1 VPVPFRGQAAERR
14 RQWVP
19 TRSVGTRDRFTVRPL
34 LPRSHAPR
42 GNAVPR
48 RSASSLLR
56 ELLKVAFLNP
66 WDRRIGPNRYLA
78 ELLRAAPEVAAEAL
92 VALPPGSDAGEE
104 YRELGCRVEHWP
116 EVALVHPRAA
126 PADLARLAG
135 RHTVGLVR
143 VAARFQQFAPRL
155 VMTNSESVWVG
166 GLAARLLGLPH
177 LQAVHALTFVDRL
190 GDRPVLLAA
199 YLGALASWS
208 RRLVAVSRTVARAL
222 EAGGVSAG
230 QIALVPN
237 PIPVARLGD
246 RAGPAAADG
255 GLDAELEGALA
266 NRRPLLVAAGRLS
279 AMKGQDLLVEALPAI
294 RRLHPS
300 LLCVL
305 AGRQGSAAGAED
317 TDAFVRRLHAR
328 IAALGLGGAIHFAGE
343 RVDLPALLRRA
354 DVYVQPSR
362 TESFGR
368 VVAEALVAGT
378 PVVAFAVG
386 GVPEAAGPGAL
397 LAPAEDTM
405 ALAEAVLATL
415 ADPQAAR
422 RRTAAG
428 GEYVAREF
436 DVTHI
441 APRFSALLRETVA
454 AG

>member
-1 VPVPFRGQAAERR
+1 M
-14 RQWVP
+14 
-19 TRSVGTRDRFTVRPL
+19 
-34 LPRSHAPR
+34 
-42 GNAVPR
+42 
-48 RSASSLLR
+48 
-56 ELLKVAFLNP
+56 KVAFLNP

-78 ELLRAAPEVAAEAL
+78 ELLRAAPEVAAAAL

-116 EVALVHPRAA
+116 EVGLVHPRAA
-126 PADLARLAG
+126 PADLVRFAG

-143 VAARFQQFAPRL
+143 VASRLQGWGPRL

-177 LQAVHALTFVDRL
+177 LQAVHALTFVERL
-190 GDRPVLLAA
+190 GGRPALLAA
-199 YLGALASWS
+199 YLGMLAAWS
-208 RRLVAVSRTVARAL
+208 RRLVAVSRTVSRAL
-222 EAGGVSAG
+222 TTGGLASE

-237 PIPVARLGD
+237 PIPVARLAD
-246 RAGPAAADG
+246 PATSAGSPG
-255 GLDAELEGALA
+255 TELEGVGDLGAG
-266 NRRPLLVAAGRLS
+266 RRPLLVAAGRLS

-294 RRLHPS
+294 RRVHPD

-317 TDAFVRRLHAR
+317 TDAFVRRLNAR
-328 IAALGLGGAIHFAGE
+328 IAELGLGGALRFAGE
-343 RVDLPALLRRA
+343 RVDLQALLRRA

-397 LAPAEDTM
+397 LAPAGDTQ

-415 ADPQAAR
+415 ADPDGAR

-428 GEYVAREF
+428 AEYVAREF
-436 DVTHI
+436 DVARI